1 MMRCR
6 NTLVD
11 RQPYYRLARDL
22 LAGANMTVELQ

>member
-11 RQPYYRLARDL
+11 RQQYYRLARDL
-22 LAGANMTVELQ
+22 LAGANMTVVLQ